1 MISFLSGQV
10 IDNEEG
16 ILTLLCRG
24 VGYEVICSTNTV
36 GDLHDRKIVQLWIHT
51 HVREDQFQLFGF
63 SSKIEKKLFLSLIK
77 VNGIGPKLA
86 IQVLSGA
93 SLDHIIDAIEAKD
106 VKALTA
112 LPRVGKKTAEQM
124 ILTLKGAL
132 IVDKGAEKSNV
143 EPARPHKEI
152 MSALTNL
159 GFRAAE
165 IEEVVYGLPKDVD
178 FEQGVRDSLR
188 LLSR

>member
-1 MISFLSGQV
+1 MISFLSGQI

-16 ILTLLCRG
+16 VLTLLCRG
-24 VGYEVICSTNTV
+24 VGYEVTCSTNTV
-36 GDLHDRKIVQLWIHT
+36 SDIEDRKVVQLWIYT
-51 HVREDQFQLFGF
+51 HVREDQLHLFGF

-93 SLDHIIDAIEAKD
+93 SLDHIIDAIENKN
-106 VKALTA
+106 VKALTS

-132 IVDKGAEKSNV
+132 VIDKDSNTTSKMPV
-143 EPARPHKEI
+143 HSHKEI
-152 MSALTNL
+152 LSALTNL
-159 GFRAAE
+159 GFRGAE
-165 IEEVVYGLPKDVD
+165 IETVISSLPEDID
-178 FEQGVRDSLR
+178 FEQGVRESLKR
-188 LLSR
+188 LSR

>member
-1 MISFLSGQV
+1 M
-10 IDNEEG
+10 
-16 ILTLLCRG
+16 
-24 VGYEVICSTNTV
+24 
-36 GDLHDRKIVQLWIHT
+36 WIHT
-51 HVREDQFQLFGF
+51 HVREDQFTLFGF

-86 IQVLSGA
+86 TQVLSGA
-93 SLDHIIDAIEAKD
+93 SLDHIIDAIEEKN

-132 IVDKGAEKSNV
+132 VVDRDQQQTKM
-143 EPARPHKEI
+143 EPVKPHKEI
-152 MSALTNL
+152 LSALTNL
-159 GFRAAE
+159 GFRSAE
-165 IEEVVYGLPKDVD
+165 VEEVVLSLPKDVD

-188 LLSR
+188 LLPT

>member
-16 ILTLLCRG
+16 VLTLLCRG
-24 VGYEVICSTNTV
+24 VGYEVTCSTNTL
-36 GDLHDRKIVQLWIHT
+36 GDLEGRKIVQMWIYT
-51 HVREDQFQLFGF
+51 HVREDQLNLFGF
-63 SSKIEKKLFLSLIK
+63 SSKVERKLFLSLIK

-93 SLDHIIDAIEAKD
+93 SLDHIIDAIEGKD

-132 IVDKGAEKSNV
+132 VVDKSEAPQSV
-143 EPARPHKEI
+143 EPVRPHKEI
-152 MSALTNL
+152 LSALTNL
-159 GFRAAE
+159 GFRSVE
-165 IEEVVYGLPKDVD
+165 IEEVVYGLPKDID
-178 FEQGVRDSLR
+178 FEQGVRESLR

>member
-10 IDNEEG
+10 IDESDG
-16 ILTLLCRG
+16 VLTILCRG
-24 VGYEVICSTNTV
+24 VGYEVMSSNNTIE
-36 GDLHDRKIVQLWIHT
+36 DIQDRKVVQLWIHT
-51 HVREDQFQLFGF
+51 HVREDQLSLFGF

-77 VNGIGPKLA
+77 VNGVGPKLA

-93 SLDHIIDAIEAKD
+93 SLDQIIDAIENKD

-132 IVDKGAEKSNV
+132 VVDKQESQAP
-143 EPARPHKEI
+143 EPVRPHKEI
-152 MSALTNL
+152 LSALTNL
-159 GFRAAE
+159 GFRSAE
-165 IEEVVYGLPKDVD
+165 VEEVVFALPKDID

-188 LLSR
+188 TLSK

>member
-16 ILTLLCRG
+16 VITLLCRG
-24 VGYEVICSTNTV
+24 VGYEVSCSNNTI
-36 GDLHDRKIVQLWIHT
+36 GDLEDRKVVQLWIHT

-63 SSKIEKKLFLSLIK
+63 SSKVEKKLFLSLIK
-77 VNGIGPKLA
+77 VNGVGPKLA
-86 IQVLSGA
+86 IQILSGA
-93 SLDHIIDAIEAKD
+93 SLDHIIDAIESKD

-132 IVDKGAEKSNV
+132 VVDKSQTQKMEAPK
-143 EPARPHKEI
+143 PHKEI
-152 MSALTNL
+152 LSALTNL
-159 GFRAAE
+159 GFRSAE
-165 IEEVVYGLPKDVD
+165 VEEVVHALPKDVD
-178 FEQGVRDSLR
+178 FEQGVRESLR
-188 LLSR
+188 LLSQ

>member
-10 IDNEEG
+10 IDNDEG
-16 ILTLLCRG
+16 VITLLCRG
-24 VGYEVICSTNTV
+24 VGYEVTCSTNTM
-36 GDLHDRKIVQLWIHT
+36 GDIEDRKVVQLWIHT

-63 SSKIEKKLFLSLIK
+63 SSKIEKRLFLSLIK

-86 IQVLSGA
+86 VQVLSGA

-132 IVDKGAEKSNV
+132 VIDNKKEKKHIETV
-143 EPARPHKEI
+143 RPHKEI
-152 MSALTNL
+152 LSALTNL
-159 GFRAAE
+159 GFRANE
-165 IEEVVYGLPKDVD
+165 IEEVVYGLPKDID
-178 FEQGVRDSLR
+178 FEQGVRESLR

>member
-16 ILTLLCRG
+16 VLTILCRG
-24 VGYEVICSTNTV
+24 VGYEVTCSTNTV
-36 GDLHDRKIVQLWIHT
+36 DDIVERKVVQLWIYT
-51 HVREDQFQLFGF
+51 HVREDQFHLFGF
-63 SSKIEKKLFLSLIK
+63 SSKIEKRLFLSLIK

-93 SLDHIIDAIEAKD
+93 SLDHIIDAIESKN

-124 ILTLKGAL
+124 ILTLKGDL
-132 IVDKGAEKSNV
+132 VLEKQKDN
-143 EPARPHKEI
+143 PATQAPKPHQEI
-152 MSALTNL
+152 LSALTHL

-165 IEEVVYGLPKDVD
+165 VEEVVYALPKEVE
-178 FEQGVRDSLR
+178 FEEGVRESLR

>member
-16 ILTLLCRG
+16 TLTVLCRG
-24 VGYEVICSTNTV
+24 VGYEVTCSTNTV
-36 GDLHDRKIVQLWIHT
+36 GDIEDRKVVQLWIYT
-51 HVREDQFQLFGF
+51 HVREDQFHLFGF
-63 SSKIEKKLFLSLIK
+63 SSKIEKRLFLSLIK
-77 VNGIGPKLA
+77 VNGIGPKMA

-93 SLDHIIDAIEAKD
+93 SLDQIIDAIEAKD

-132 IVDKGAEKSNV
+132 VTDRPEMQPVDATR
-143 EPARPHKEI
+143 AHKEI
-152 MSALTNL
+152 LSALTNL

-165 IEEVVYGLPKDVD
+165 VEEVVATLPKDVD

-188 LLSR
+188 ILSQ

>member
-1 MISFLSGQV
+1 MISFLSGQM

-16 ILTLLCRG
+16 ALTILCRG
-24 VGYEVICSTNTV
+24 VGYEVTCSTNTV
-36 GDLHDRKIVQLWIHT
+36 GDIEGRKIVQLWIYT

-63 SSKIEKKLFLSLIK
+63 SSKIEKRLFLSLIK
-77 VNGIGPKLA
+77 VNGIGPKMA

-93 SLDHIIDAIEAKD
+93 SLDQIIDAIEEKN

-132 IVDKGAEKSNV
+132 VTDKTESKPIDTSS
-143 EPARPHKEI
+143 PHKEI
-152 MSALTNL
+152 LSALTNL
-159 GFRAAE
+159 GFRSVE
-165 IEEVVYGLPKDVD
+165 VEEVVSALPKDVD

-188 LLSR
+188 VLSK

>member
-1 MISFLSGQV
+1 MLTRQV
-10 IDNEEG
+10 
-16 ILTLLCRG
+16 
-24 VGYEVICSTNTV
+24 
-36 GDLHDRKIVQLWIHT
+36 VQLWIYT

-86 IQVLSGA
+86 TQVLSGA
-93 SLDHIIDAIEAKD
+93 SLENIIDAIEAKN

-132 IVDKGAEKSNV
+132 VMDNETTSRVPQK
-143 EPARPHKEI
+143 PHQEI
-152 MSALTNL
+152 LSALVNL
-159 GFRAAE
+159 GFRSVDV
-165 IEEVVYGLPKDVD
+165 EEVIGTLPVD
-178 FEQGVRDSLR
+178 IEFEQGVRESLR
-188 LLSR
+188 QLSK

>member
-10 IDNEEG
+10 IDNDEG
-16 ILTLLCRG
+16 TLTILCRG
-24 VGYEVICSTNTV
+24 VGYEVLCSSNTV
-36 GDLHDRKIVQLWIHT
+36 GDIEGRKIVQLWIHT

-86 IQVLSGA
+86 VQVLSGA

-132 IVDKGAEKSNV
+132 VVEKNEERNKA
-143 EPARPHKEI
+143 EPAKPHKEI
-152 MSALTNL
+152 LSALTNL

-165 IEEVVYGLPKDVD
+165 VEEVVYALPSDID
-178 FEQGVRDSLR
+178 FEQGVRESLR

>member
-10 IDNEEG
+10 IDNEDG
-16 ILTLLCRG
+16 VLTLLCRG
-24 VGYEVICSTNTV
+24 VGYEVTCSTNTV
-36 GDLHDRKIVQLWIHT
+36 NDIEDRKIVQLWVHT
-51 HVREDQFQLFGF
+51 HVRQDQFQLFGF
-63 SSKIEKKLFLSLIK
+63 SSKIEKKLFLSLLK
-77 VNGIGPKLA
+77 VNGVGPKMATL
-86 IQVLSGA
+86 ILSGA

-112 LPRVGKKTAEQM
+112 LPKVGKKTAEQM

-132 IVDKGAEKSNV
+132 VMDKGDKKQNV

-152 MSALTNL
+152 LSALTNL

-165 IEEVVYGLPKDVD
+165 IEEVVYGLPKDID